1 MDASQLKRMIL
12 ETQRLTL
19 TPLTVEDARDVYP
32 LMSDPEVLAR
42 WEGEAIDDPDEV
54 AAFVAGQVADMDE
67 GKALYWAMRLTE
79 SGAFIGA
86 CELSDIIA
94 AQHRAEIVVTVSR
107 KQWGEG
113 YAEEAARALVAHAA
127 SVGFRRLVA
136 RVHFGDL
143 RTEKMLTG
151 LGFAE
156 EGYLKG
162 QVDEDG
168 QRRDGRLFGVL
179 L

>member
-1 MDASQLKRMIL
+1 MIL

-19 TPLTVEDARDVYP
+19 TPLVVEDAPDVYP

-54 AAFVAGQVADMDE
+54 AAFVAGQVADMDD
-67 GKALYWAMRLTE
+67 GKALYWAMRFTE
-79 SGAFIGA
+79 TGGFVGA
-86 CELSDIIA
+86 CELSDIDMPH
-94 AQHRAEIVVTVSR
+94 HRAEIIVTVSR
-107 KQWGEG
+107 RQWGEG
-113 YAEEAARALVAHAA
+113 YADEAARALVAHAA

-143 RTEKMLTG
+143 RTEKLLLG
-151 LGFAE
+151 LGFQE

-168 QRRDGRLFGVL
+168 QRRDGRLFAVAL
-179 L
+179 